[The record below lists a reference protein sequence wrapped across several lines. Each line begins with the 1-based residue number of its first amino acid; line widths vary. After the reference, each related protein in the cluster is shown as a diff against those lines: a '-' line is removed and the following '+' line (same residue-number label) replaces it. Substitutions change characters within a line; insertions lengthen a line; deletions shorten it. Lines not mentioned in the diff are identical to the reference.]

1 MTRSQSEGTAT
12 PDKLQWHV
20 PNNKTLH
27 KISLKPGLNLS
38 IFQGSTPMS
47 FKSLIYYKIVL
58 LTLLEQ
64 TTKELYISVDNCIAK
79 WEIINKQIQTL
90 DFQRDIESTQEKR
103 VNQKLKSIHKIQ

>member
-47 FKSLIYYKIVL
+47 FKSLIYYKINIIL
-58 LTLLEQ
+58 LTLLEE
-64 TTKELYISVDNCIAK
+64 TTKELYISVDNCIAE
-79 WEIINKQIQTL
+79 WENY
-90 DFQRDIESTQEKR
+90 
-103 VNQKLKSIHKIQ
+103 